1 MINKPINIFIMKD
14 LTRKIFAIGFPLV
27 LISYMLIRLLINYL
41 FHKELIAFMELT
53 IESLVFA
60 LVFTT
65 FQGFIL
71 IQILKPKISFLK
83 SASPIEKRFGNIET
97 SINLSDKKF
106 DFQDFVKSLKK
117 DFIITFSDENKNLIK
132 LREKFRFWSWGAA
145 ATIDIEND
153 SLIIRAFPFN
163 ATGDK
168 TSINLTKKIKARL

>member
-1 MINKPINIFIMKD
+1 MKD
-14 LTRKIFAIGFPLV
+14 LTRKIITIGFPLV

-41 FHKELIAFMELT
+41 FHKELLAFMELT

-60 LVFTT
+60 LIFTT

-71 IQILKPKISFLK
+71 LQILKPKISFLK
-83 SASPIEKRFGNIET
+83 SASPIEKRFGNIQT
-97 SINLSDKKF
+97 NVKINDKQF
-106 DFQDFVKSLKK
+106 DFQDFVKSLKN
-117 DFIITFSDENKNLIK
+117 DFIITFSDENKKIIK

-168 TSINLTKKIKARL
+168 TSISLTEKIKARL

>member
-83 SASPIEKRFGNIET
+83 SASPIEK
-97 SINLSDKKF
+97 
-106 DFQDFVKSLKK
+106 
-117 DFIITFSDENKNLIK
+117 
-132 LREKFRFWSWGAA
+132 
-145 ATIDIEND
+145 
-153 SLIIRAFPFN
+153 
-163 ATGDK
+163 
-168 TSINLTKKIKARL
+168 KIW